1 MTSIKDVEDVYNLA
15 YEMGCKGVTIY
26 RDRSREAQVLGIE
39 LERTGITPEKR
50 RIAKEKALEKCP
62 ECDHELTRKEG
73 CAECEAVD
81 IQFVWIES
89 CLNADLIIYC
99 PFVRSVI
106 NFLSYSLDLYF

>member
-1 MTSIKDVEDVYNLA
+1 MNFPYDASIKDVEDVYNLA

-73 CAECEAVD
+73 CAECE
-81 IQFVWIES
+81 S
-89 CLNADLIIYC
+89 CGY
-99 PFVRSVI
+99 SVCM
-106 NFLSYSLDLYF
+106 D